1 MVFMPMGYVI
11 DKSEKAKFDRNKSK
25 TGYLAKD
32 IPLLES
38 FRILKDGKPVTG
50 LPLDPEHYRKFI
62 DWLANGPP
70 QPVPPVALRILCH
83 YRSVVED
90 AKDDINTTDG
100 MRLKQDNLIKTIEE
114 LIKGGDD
121 NKDADAMCLTGG
133 SGTPGPE
140 PASDTCCE
148 ELKPE
153 IAEIKTTVATLGTK
167 EELDEIKTTMGTKEE
182 LDKIKELLEELKN
195 KPSAFD
201 LKAELQKILNGA
213 PAAAAAPAEPGTPAA
228 PDQAVLH
235 KLEEILAKLGNGSVI
250 TDKLTELETA
260 LNELKPPP
268 PGTGP
273 PPLDPAFQAL
283 VTDKLTKIDADLE
296 GFKKPM
302 VDFGLI
308 KGIMEKGF
316 ADLSGAIHN
325 IGQDAGEDAGED
337 DEDGDP
343 GAPAAPAKKIN
354 LAGIHKLL
362 TDKFTEL
369 DRILAILKP
378 SAEGAAETNLEGFLK
393 AKFNEISN
401 AIAHIVIPTPDF
413 KELEAH
419 IHLMFEELKT
429 HIKGQAEGGANL
441 NEIRTL
447 ITEMK
452 TKEGVSAEDLAK
464 LDGLLKN
471 LPKPAGDISPALE
484 EIKGLIKN
492 IVVPPPVVD
501 FSELKDFIT
510 KLKGQKSLSDEDLT
524 AIDELIKKVGPG
536 KDYEDQLKQILD
548 GIRTPGGGVI
558 TEVSRLLD
566 QLKTLPSLKQE
577 DKDAIKQLLDTLPK
591 AIDYTQKLSEIEA
604 AVKEIKPVDL
614 EGIKTALEALKT
626 QASLKAEDKAAIEE
640 IISKLIKNPTDHTAL
655 LEELKASLAGIK
667 ADPSLK
673 EVDLT
678 AIRDILK
685 EISPPPG
692 PDYRQILGE
701 IKALVEGLNMAEL
714 KAALQTIIA
723 TKPLDEETT
732 KRIFKEESSIA
743 LAGLQTDVAD
753 LKDELAKANEN
764 ILKLLARK
772 APKANLEDRA
782 AEALAKMDKAEH
794 SARAALE
801 RLKAFDVAQAS
812 PNAMEE
818 LTTEAKKQQA
828 RAQLYK
834 EEAEELYAM
843 LDQANVDASAEAG
856 QVEQPNV
863 VQVPPPGGQKG
874 GAAKQLREA
883 KASSAEGTLKNLG
896 EKLAEFN
903 LQIKEKRKSPKPEDC
918 GPLHARITEL
928 EAELAAKEKDLL
940 ALRQS
945 LKGKNGNAQATA
957 ERAALLLAE
966 VAKLKA
972 TIKKVT
978 GEVPD
983 DQLNSAVNAHLA
995 KDETDK
1001 ATSTSARERVIALE
1015 AELAAKEKEL
1025 AALRESLKGKSGNA
1039 TATAEKVALLTA
1051 EIAKLK
1057 ATIKKVTGE
1066 VPDDQLNAAVNTHLT
1081 GDAALKTTI
1090 KKVTGDVKDEE
1101 LDPTV
1106 VAHMHKYRGFK
1117 KTIKKI
1123 TGEGVAD
1130 TDFNAKVTEHM
1141 LEYNGL
1147 KARLVALEEQIKG
1160 TPDISELRI
1169 RLQKEIAKAAELQG
1183 LIDAGAASTGDI
1195 EGFRRRVGEL
1205 EAEVL
1210 QLRTKGAQDA
1220 AKIAGLE
1227 KELRDLKAGCQAKEA
1242 EAARVTRELATA
1254 MAELGPLR
1262 LQITQLRGGDSEAK
1276 RQLEADLA
1284 ACRATVATL
1293 TRQKAELDGIIKG
1306 MQAEIGSLRTALA
1319 AAQAA
1324 ASQQPPQQAYQPPQQ
1339 AYQPPQQSA
1348 PAREVPSYMRT
1359 TESRKSAI
1367 QGATN
1372 QLSDL
1377 GSGRV
1382 GRGVNSFVATKK
1394 QPVAKA
1400 VNSRPAW
1407 KRGGATKKNK
1417 KGARLRKIKENI
1429 NPM

>member
-11 DKSEKAKFDRNKSK
+11 DKSEKAKFDRNKSE
-25 TGYLAKD
+25 TGYLTKD

-133 SGTPGPE
+133 SGTPDPGPE
-140 PASDTCCE
+140 PASDACCE

-167 EELDEIKTTMGTKEE
+167 EELEEIKTTMGTKAE
-182 LDKIKELLEELKN
+182 LDEIKALLEALKTH
-195 KPSAFD
+195 PSTFD
-201 LKAELQKILNGA
+201 LKAELLKILNSAPAPNA
-213 PAAAAAPAEPGTPAA
+213 PAANAA
-228 PDQAVLH
+228 PDQAVLD
-235 KLEEILAKLGNGSVI
+235 KLNEILTKLGAGSVI
-250 TDKLTELETA
+250 TDKLAELEAA
-260 LNELKPPP
+260 LNTIGPQLNALKPLP

-273 PPLDPAFQAL
+273 LPLDPAFQAL

-325 IGQDAGEDAGED
+325 IGQDAGEAGED
-337 DEDGDP
+337 GEAGDP
-343 GAPAAPAKKIN
+343 GEPAKKIN

-369 DRILAILKP
+369 DRILAILTP
-378 SAEGAAETNLEGFLK
+378 AAEGSTETKLEGFLK
-393 AKFNEISN
+393 AKFTEITD

-429 HIKGQAEGGANL
+429 HIKGQAEGGVNL

-484 EIKGLIKN
+484 EIKDLIKN
-492 IVVPPPVVD
+492 IVVPPPVID
-501 FSELKDFIT
+501 FTELKAFISELK
-510 KLKGQKSLSDEDLT
+510 KQKSLTEEDLT
-524 AIDELIKKVGPG
+524 AIETLIKKIGPG
-536 KDYEDQLKQILD
+536 KDYEDELKQIID

-558 TEVSRLLD
+558 TEIGRLLD

-640 IISKLIKNPTDHTAL
+640 ILTRLIKNPIDYSKI
-655 LEELKASLAGIK
+655 LEEIKTSLAGIK

-673 EVDLT
+673 EVDLA
-678 AIRDILK
+678 AIRAILK

-856 QVEQPNV
+856 QVEQPNA

-918 GPLHARITEL
+918 GPLHTRITEL
-928 EAELAAKEKDLL
+928 EAELASKEKDLL

-945 LKGKNGNAQATA
+945 LKGKNGNAQATG

-978 GEVPD
+978 GEVAD

-995 KDETDK
+995 KDKTDE
-1001 ATSTSARERVIALE
+1001 ATSTAARERVIALE
-1015 AELAAKEKEL
+1015 AELAAKEREL

-1147 KARLVALEEQIKG
+1147 KARLVVLAEQIKG
-1160 TPDISELRI
+1160 IPDISELRL

-1183 LIDAGAASTGDI
+1183 LIDAGAASTADI

-1306 MQAEIGSLRTALA
+1306 MQAEVGSLRTALA

-1324 ASQQPPQQAYQPPQQ
+1324 VSQQPQQ

-1382 GRGVNSFVATKK
+1382 GRGVNNFVATKK

-1400 VNSRPAW
+1400 VDSRPAW

-1417 KGARLRKIKENI
+1417 KGARLRKIKQNI

>member
-11 DKSEKAKFDRNKSK
+11 DKSEKAKFDRNQSK
-25 TGYLAKD
+25 TGYLTKD

-38 FRILKDGKPVTG
+38 FRILKDGKPVAG

-83 YRSVVED
+83 YKSVVED

-133 SGTPGPE
+133 SGTPDPGPE
-140 PASDTCCE
+140 ASSDACCE

-153 IAEIKTTVATLGTK
+153 IAEIKATMGTK
-167 EELDEIKTTMGTKEE
+167 EELDEIKTTMGTKAE
-182 LDKIKELLEELKN
+182 LDEIKALLEALKTH
-195 KPSAFD
+195 PSTFD
-201 LKAELQKILNGA
+201 LKAELLKILNGA
-213 PAAAAAPAEPGTPAA
+213 PAAAAAAAGPAA
-228 PDQAVLH
+228 PDQAVLD
-235 KLEEILAKLGNGSVI
+235 KLEEILGKLGASNAHTAI
-250 TDKLTELETA
+250 TDKLAELEAA
-260 LNELKPPP
+260 LNTIGPKLNAIKPLP

-273 PPLDPAFQAL
+273 LPLDPAFQAL

-325 IGQDAGEDAGED
+325 IGHDAGEDGED
-337 DEDGDP
+337 GEPGDP

-369 DRILAILKP
+369 DRILAILTP
-378 SAEGAAETNLEGFLK
+378 SAEGSTETKLEGFLK
-393 AKFNEISN
+393 AKFTEITD
-401 AIAHIVIPTPDF
+401 AIAHIVLPTPDF

-429 HIKGQAEGGANL
+429 HIKGQAEGGTNL

-484 EIKGLIKN
+484 EIKELIKK
-492 IVVPPPVVD
+492 IVVPPPVID
-501 FSELKDFIT
+501 FTELKAFISELK
-510 KLKGQKSLSDEDLT
+510 KQKSLSEEDLT
-524 AIDELIKKVGPG
+524 AIETLIKQIGPG
-536 KDYEDQLKQILD
+536 KDYEEELKQIID

-558 TEVSRLLD
+558 TEVGRLLD
-566 QLKTLPSLKQE
+566 QVKALPSLKQE
-577 DKDAIKQLLDTLPK
+577 DKEAIKQLLDTLPK
-591 AIDYTQKLSEIEA
+591 SIDYTQKLLEIETA
-604 AVKEIKPVDL
+604 IKEIKPVDL
-614 EGIKTALEALKT
+614 EGIKEALETLKT
-626 QASLKAEDKAAIEE
+626 HASLKAEDKAAIEE
-640 IISKLIKNPTDHTAL
+640 ILTRLIKNPIDYSKI

-673 EVDLT
+673 EVDLA
-678 AIRDILK
+678 AIRAILK
-685 EISPPPG
+685 EIPPTPV

-701 IKALVEGLNMAEL
+701 IKALVEGLNLAEI
-714 KAALQTIIA
+714 KASLQTIIA
-723 TKPLDEETT
+723 AKPLDEENT
-732 KRIFKEESSIA
+732 KRIFKEQSDIA

-801 RLKAFDVAQAS
+801 RLKAFDVAKAS

-834 EEAEELYAM
+834 EEAEELYAL

-856 QVEQPNV
+856 IVVQPNV
-863 VQVPPPGGQKG
+863 VQVPGGQRG

-903 LQIKEKRKSPKPEDC
+903 LQIKEKRKTPKPEDC
-918 GPLHARITEL
+918 GPLHTRITAL
-928 EAELAAKEKDLL
+928 EAELVAKENALA
-940 ALRQS
+940 ALRES
-945 LKGKNGNAQATA
+945 LKGKNGNAQANA

-966 VAKLKA
+966 VSKLKA

-978 GEVPD
+978 GEVKD
-983 DQLNSAVNAHLA
+983 DQLNAAVDAHLA

-1001 ATSTSARERVIALE
+1001 ATSTAARERVIALE

-1025 AALRESLKGKSGNA
+1025 GALKESLKGKSGNA

-1066 VPDDQLNAAVNTHLT
+1066 VQDDKLNAAVNTHLA
-1081 GDAALKTTI
+1081 GNAALKTTI
-1090 KKVTGDVKDEE
+1090 KKVIGEAKEE
-1101 LDPTV
+1101 EFDPKV
-1106 VAHMHKYRGFK
+1106 VAHMQKHHGLK

-1130 TDFNAKVTEHM
+1130 TDFNTKVTEHM

-1147 KARLVALEEQIKG
+1147 KARLVVLEEQIKG

-1169 RLQKEIAKAAELQG
+1169 RLQKEIAKAAELQA
-1183 LIDAGAASTGDI
+1183 LIDAGAASTADI
-1195 EGFRRRVGEL
+1195 TGFRRRVGEL

-1284 ACRATVATL
+1284 ACRASVATL

-1324 ASQQPPQQAYQPPQQ
+1324 AAQQPFQPPQQP
-1339 AYQPPQQSA
+1339 A

-1372 QLSDL
+1372 QLSNL

-1382 GRGVNSFVATKK
+1382 GRGVNNFVATKK

-1400 VNSRPAW
+1400 VDSRPAW

-1417 KGARLRKIKENI
+1417 KGARLRKIKQNI